1 MHFILNNAKYIFAV
15 TTKEKEEIIKL
26 TKRKLDIKII
36 PNGIWINSHKI
47 STGNF
52 QTNNKFNLI
61 VAPKK
66 YILFVGRL
74 SYIKGPDLLFEAFS
88 KIKRR
93 KDFSLLYAGPEVN
106 MKEKILKKLANNTNI
121 KNVYF
126 LGEVND
132 EVRNT
137 YMKNALLTVIPSRR
151 EAMSMVA
158 LESSILGTPIL
169 ATSSCV
175 IDDFMSNYAGYI
187 CAPNANSI
195 AESLNNILED
205 TTRLEKVGNNAKN
218 YVYKNYSW
226 QKIFSEINSNLEVF

>member
-1 MHFILNNAKYIFAV
+1 
-15 TTKEKEEIIKL
+15 
-26 TKRKLDIKII
+26 
-36 PNGIWINSHKI
+36 
-47 STGNF
+47 
-52 QTNNKFNLI
+52 
-61 VAPKK
+61 
-66 YILFVGRL
+66 
-74 SYIKGPDLLFEAFS
+74 
-88 KIKRR
+88 
-93 KDFSLLYAGPEVN
+93 

-137 YMKNALLTVIPSRR
+137 YKKNALLKVIPSRS

-169 ATSSCV
+169 ATSSCG
-175 IDDFMSNYAGYI
+175 IDDFMSNYAGDI